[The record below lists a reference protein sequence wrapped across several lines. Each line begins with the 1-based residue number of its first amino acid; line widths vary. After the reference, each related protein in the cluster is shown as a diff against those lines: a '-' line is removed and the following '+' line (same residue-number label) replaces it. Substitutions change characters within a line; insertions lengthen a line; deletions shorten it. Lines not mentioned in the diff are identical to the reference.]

1 MEQKPIVNSDLIGS
15 FVTIELPGF
24 PGAKKKPEKCRIHY
38 LEMGKGE
45 PLLLVH
51 SVGQSIYTW
60 RELMPLFARYYR
72 VIAIDLPG
80 FGHSDRPYSLSYSM
94 DEMSDILL
102 WTMDAL
108 HLSNTHVLGCTMGGM
123 YALYA
128 MAKMPIRF
136 NKVVVLTPSGIS
148 KNYPLRIRGLEG
160 PFGFFFRESYSKKDF
175 KTERSAPMPSWT
187 SIFPRAMTLP
197 LARQSCTPC
206 GILTKNL
213 S

>member
-123 YALYA
+123 YAL
-128 MAKMPIRF
+128 MPWQKCR
-136 NKVVVLTPSGIS
+136 SGS
-148 KNYPLRIRGLEG
+148 TRLWY
-160 PFGFFFRESYSKKDF
+160 
-175 KTERSAPMPSWT
+175 
-187 SIFPRAMTLP
+187 
-197 LARQSCTPC
+197 
-206 GILTKNL
+206 
-213 S
+213 